1 MNHNKDPVFA
11 RMLITDRI
19 KVIPSLIGGD
29 LGEVIKNIVI
39 KKYEGHCSQYGYIL
53 AGSIQIYKYSMG
65 QLISASLN
73 GDVVF
78 TVMFNANVCNPFNG
92 TLVKVTVVNMNK
104 FGILGEYTINDG
116 HGKKTTVIEVVI
128 ARNAPSN
135 SSAIA
140 SDVDLSSVKIGDVLT
155 VEIVNKK
162 FELKDKKI
170 SAIGRAVTSAT
181 KKTKKQE
188 EKTGKDVKTDADDK
202 TDADAADLSD
212 TEEVDESTSSE
223 KSDDEDEDDKSS
235 VGEVDPDVDDVD
247 DEGGES
253 TEGESSEEE
262 DINDDVVDEDEDDN
276 VDDDDADDTAT
287 DED

>member
-1 MNHNKDPVFA
+1 MNQNQNVFT

-29 LGEVIKNIVI
+29 LGEVIKNIAI

-53 AGSIQIYKYSMG
+53 AGSLQIYKYSMG

-78 TVMFNANVCNPFNG
+78 TVMFYANVCNPLNG

-140 SDVDLSSVKIGDVLT
+140 SDADLSAVKIGDVLT

-170 SAIGRAVTSAT
+170 SAIGRVVNSTVTNGT
-181 KKTKKQE
+181 KTKKHE
-188 EKTGKDVKTDADDK
+188 EKPGKDA
-202 TDADAADLSD
+202 AADGLSD
-212 TEEVDESTSSE
+212 KDDEDTDEVDESESSE
-223 KSDDEDEDDKSS
+223 KSDDDEDEKSS
-235 VGEVDPDVDDVD
+235 VDDVD
-247 DEGGES
+247 PEVEDIDDESES
-253 TEGESSEEE
+253 TEGESSEDE
-262 DINDDVVDEDEDDN
+262 DVHDDVVDDDEDDDV
-276 VDDDDADDTAT
+276 VDDDDADTAT